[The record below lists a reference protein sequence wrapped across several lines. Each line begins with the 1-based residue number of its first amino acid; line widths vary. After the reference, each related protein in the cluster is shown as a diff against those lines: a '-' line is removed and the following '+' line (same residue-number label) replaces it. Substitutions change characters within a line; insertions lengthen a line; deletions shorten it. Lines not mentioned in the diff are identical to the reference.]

1 MRLQAVNSCSSFQIQ
16 LGMSHFHVQSLS
28 SSFRNFPDWTS
39 ICFHVHGPQYG
50 RIPLDYKPLP
60 AFRSVFKKVTK
71 KRTLKHRSSLE
82 LDIQTTRNWK
92 LCWIP
97 VCDWQLL
104 TAVASLANQII
115 WTILTMIVIGLFG
128 VLYQRT
134 VHGWRH
140 FYLLGKQSLVWK
152 FSRMRGE
159 IIGFF
164 IIKQIKK
171 PRLCS
176 VPL

>member
-1 MRLQAVNSCSSFQIQ
+1 
-16 LGMSHFHVQSLS
+16 MSHFHSQSLS
-28 SSFRNFPDWTS
+28 SSFRNFLDWTR
-39 ICFHVHGPQYG
+39 ICFHGPQYG

-60 AFRSVFKKVTK
+60 AFRSVFKKK
-71 KRTLKHRSSLE
+71 LKSE
-82 LDIQTTRNWK
+82 LWRIVLLSKDTQTTRNWK
-92 LCWIP
+92 LCWSP

-134 VHGWRH
+134 VHDWRH
-140 FYLLGKQSLVWK
+140 FYSLGKQSLVWK
-152 FSRMRGE
+152 LSRMRGE

>member
-1 MRLQAVNSCSSFQIQ
+1 MRLQAVNNCSSFQIQ
-16 LGMSHFHVQSLS
+16 LGMSHFHSQSLS
-28 SSFRNFPDWTS
+28 SSFRNFYWTS
-39 ICFHVHGPQYG
+39 VCFHGPQFG

-60 AFRSVFKKVTK
+60 AFRSVFKKQRK
-71 KRTLKHRSSLE
+71 SE
-82 LDIQTTRNWK
+82 LWSIVLLSKDVQTTRNWK
-92 LCWIP
+92 LCWSP
-97 VCDWQLL
+97 VSDWQLL

-115 WTILTMIVIGLFG
+115 WTILTMIVIGLFN
-128 VLYQRT
+128 VLYHRT

-140 FYLLGKQSLVWK
+140 IYSLGKQSLVWN
-152 FSRMRGE
+152 FSRMHGE

-176 VPL
+176 VLL